1 MAALVGLN
9 LLNDEFKQVP
19 VYKTRELV
27 ENKAMIIDLREVE
40 EFETG
45 HIVNAINIPL
55 SQLRERL
62 YEIPKD
68 KPVYLHCRSAQRS
81 YNACRAL
88 QNEGYNNVYNISG
101 SFLGISLY
109 EYFNDKTLAREPIL
123 TKFNFN

>member
-1 MAALVGLN
+1 MTQPLYN
-9 LLNDEFKQVP
+9 EFKQVP

-27 ENKAMIIDLREVE
+27 ESKAMIIDIREPDE
-40 EFETG
+40 LKNG

-55 SQLRERL
+55 SQLRERI

-68 KPVYLHCRSAQRS
+68 KPVYLHCRSSQRS
-81 YNACRAL
+81 YNACRTL

-109 EYFNDKTLAREPIL
+109 EYFNDKTLNREPIL
-123 TKFNFN
+123 TKYNFR